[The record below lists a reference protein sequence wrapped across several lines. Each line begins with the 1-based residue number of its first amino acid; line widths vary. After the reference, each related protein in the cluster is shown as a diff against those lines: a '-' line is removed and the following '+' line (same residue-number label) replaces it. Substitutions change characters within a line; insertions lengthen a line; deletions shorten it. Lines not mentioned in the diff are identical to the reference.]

1 MSNQRNGRRRK
12 AGERYPSGKLKPT
25 GVPPAQIKRVVAMAA
40 RGAAD
45 VLLATQLGWLRLD
58 GAITDAQAAAGV
70 SFATLV
76 GQHDAALGLP
86 HRAARSPTY
95 QLGFAGIRAGSSPEA
110 DTERVAGLRRR
121 HDAAVARLQEC
132 GPRVEQVV
140 RAVCMTIACPIGAI
154 VCGSLPA
161 SMRWFVTLDAQQSAF
176 GSEILSNRRADGS
189 DPWLGLFGI
198 VPIGFSGIP

>member
-12 AGERYPSGKLKPT
+12 AGERYPCGKLRL
-25 GVPPAQIKRVVAMAA
+25 GSVPPAQIKRVVAMAA

-70 SFATLV
+70 SFASLV

-95 QLGFAGIRAGSSPEA
+95 QLGFAGIRAGSSPDAEA
-110 DTERVAGLRRR
+110 ERVATLRRR

-132 GPRVEQVV
+132 GPRVERVV
-140 RAVCMTIACPIGAI
+140 RAVCIDDRVPDWSDRPLLILG
-154 VCGSLPA
+154 
-161 SMRWFVTLDAQQSAF
+161 LDALVRYF
-176 GSEILSNRRADGS
+176 GTAKLMPRRSRGTSTA
-189 DPWLGLFGI
+189 
-198 VPIGFSGIP
+198 VPR